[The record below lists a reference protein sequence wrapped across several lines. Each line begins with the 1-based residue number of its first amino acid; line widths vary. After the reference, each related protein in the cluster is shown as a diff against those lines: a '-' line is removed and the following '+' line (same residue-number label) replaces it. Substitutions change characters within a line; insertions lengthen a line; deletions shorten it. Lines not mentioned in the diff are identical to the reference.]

1 MIRHCQKDTK
11 LEYIRASSLATVG
24 QFKEK
29 ATPLAVIDYNP
40 LNKFRINEF
49 IPTRVE
55 PLVRGRSILQ
65 ENASY

>member
-29 ATPLAVIDYNP
+29 ATPLTVIDYNP

-49 IPTRVE
+49 IPTRE
-55 PLVRGRSILQ
+55 
-65 ENASY
+65 